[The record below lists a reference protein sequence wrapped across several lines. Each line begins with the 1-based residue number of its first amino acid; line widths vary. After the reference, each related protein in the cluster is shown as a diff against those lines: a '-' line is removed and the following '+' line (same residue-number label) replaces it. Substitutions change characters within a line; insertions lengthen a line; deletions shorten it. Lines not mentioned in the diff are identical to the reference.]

1 MSVKNDETY
10 NENEITK
17 AKIIVKGICLKREK
31 LVNEVV
37 NRDKA
42 VDQKASSFVNAVSKE
57 IYKQTARDY
66 FVGKI
71 KDCIVLCL
79 YGDFK
84 INKNKTKSEED
95 AIKLLESGKRLLEA
109 SKEENATADDKQ
121 KTVTE
126 EDHDN
131 YVPNFVIMD
140 DKDKKDTEVEPKK
153 YVPNFVIVDNNDD
166 FTK

>member
-1 MSVKNDETY
+1 M
-10 NENEITK
+10 
-17 AKIIVKGICLKREK
+17 
-31 LVNEVV
+31 
-37 NRDKA
+37 
-42 VDQKASSFVNAVSKE
+42 
-57 IYKQTARDY
+57 
-66 FVGKI
+66 
-71 KDCIVLCL
+71 
-79 YGDFK
+79 
-84 INKNKTKSEED
+84 
-95 AIKLLESGKRLLEA
+95 LEA

-140 DKDKKDTEVEPKK
+140 DKDKKDTEVEPNK